1 MLKILLVESDRY
13 LRQILKEALQA
24 QKWEV
29 IATENREAGLQLA
42 TECIPDAIVCDAM
55 FPLEFRK
62 FLNRLYDHPLTTDIP
77 IVVLAT
83 TTTMERIVTSIYHQT
98 TYWVKPFNIPIL
110 LETLSSVCRS
120 KRNTNTTAE
129 SIFRNFQNPAIHF
142 NIA

>member
-1 MLKILLVESDRY
+1 MLTILLVESDRC

-24 QKWEV
+24 AKWQV
-29 IATENREAGLQLA
+29 IATESRETGLQLA

-55 FPLEFRK
+55 FPVELNK
-62 FLNRLYDHPLTTDIP
+62 FLDRLHENPLTTDIP

-83 TTTMERIVTSIYHQT
+83 TTTIERIFTSIYHQT
-98 TYWVKPFNIPIL
+98 TYCVKPFNIAIL

-120 KRNTNTTAE
+120 SRETDTIVE
-129 SIFRNFQNPAIHF
+129 SLVRNFQNPAIQF